1 MIMAKIDFKKITI
14 IIPVYNEAEN
24 IGKVLDDILSCNYGC
39 EIIVVD
45 DGSTD
50 QTNAIANP
58 KEVRVI
64 KHRFNKGHG
73 AALKTGIK
81 NTQTEYVVF
90 FDGDGQHVAA
100 DIKKLAETA
109 GEYDAVVG
117 RRDKGSSASL
127 IRKPGKKLISLLA
140 NYLTGKKIPD
150 VNSGLRITPTA
161 TILQYLHILSDEF
174 SFSTTMTL
182 AYHKE
187 NLDIGYVPIIT
198 KERQGQSKV
207 RFFRDGFG
215 AILLTLRMIAL
226 FDPLRIFI
234 PISVILFVLGMIRF
248 VQTIVYDIDTAIT
261 SILGILGGTV
271 IFLFGLLAD
280 QIASLRRDL
289 FKSRK

>member
-1 MIMAKIDFKKITI
+1 
-14 IIPVYNEAEN
+14 
-24 IGKVLDDILSCNYGC
+24 
-39 EIIVVD
+39 
-45 DGSTD
+45 
-50 QTNAIANP
+50 
-58 KEVRVI
+58 
-64 KHRFNKGHG
+64 
-73 AALKTGIK
+73 
-81 NTQTEYVVF
+81 
-90 FDGDGQHVAA
+90 
-100 DIKKLAETA
+100 
-109 GEYDAVVG
+109 
-117 RRDKGSSASL
+117 
-127 IRKPGKKLISLLA
+127 
-140 NYLTGKKIPD
+140 
-150 VNSGLRITPTA
+150 
-161 TILQYLHILSDEF
+161 
-174 SFSTTMTL
+174 MTL